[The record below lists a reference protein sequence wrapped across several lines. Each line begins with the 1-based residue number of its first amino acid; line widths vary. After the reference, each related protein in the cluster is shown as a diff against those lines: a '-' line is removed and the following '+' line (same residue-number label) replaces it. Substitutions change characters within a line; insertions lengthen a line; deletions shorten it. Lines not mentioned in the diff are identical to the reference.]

1 MDFDKLNIIIE
12 HNLDFFIGISFM
24 TIPTF
29 TENYILHSGIIYP
42 TSGIYYLIFFGET
55 LAQFKN
61 TYYLCSAKPQQGSL
75 AEWLGAGLQN
85 RLQQFESARNLKKSR
100 PFI

>member
-42 TSGIYYLIFFGET
+42 TSGIYYLIF
-55 LAQFKN
+55 LAKHLHNSKIHTTF
-61 TYYLCSAKPQQGSL
+61 A
-75 AEWLGAGLQN
+75 AQN
-85 RLQQFESARNLKKSR
+85 HSR
-100 PFI
+100 VPWPSG